1 MNINVA
7 TWGRLLKRNT
17 PNIQNQQGGSI
28 TDSSRHSPSNDSSFS
43 TSISQQPLQMVFETS
58 SDEFETV
65 VAPGENPDHSVMGL
79 SGARPLG
86 MQGVSTL
93 PPDSPPTSGRC
104 PTSPNN
110 NVALPPK
117 PLHLVTQPS
126 SFRQK
131 KPPMPSPPLPP
142 TTQPPPPP
150 ASRMDPEVCE
160 AHLLMFDPY
169 FFLHKLHTL
178 HS

>member
-7 TWGRLLKRNT
+7 TWGRLLKRNQ
-17 PNIQNQQGGSI
+17 PNIQNNQQGSNSS
-28 TDSSRHSPSNDSSFS
+28 TDSSRNSPSNDSTFS
-43 TSISQQPLQMVFETS
+43 TSVAQQPLQMVFETS
-58 SDEFETV
+58 SDEFDPV
-65 VAPGENPDHSVMGL
+65 AAPGENPDMSVMGL

-93 PPDSPPTSGRC
+93 PPDSPPPPSSVNR
-104 PTSPNN
+104 SPNN
-110 NVALPPK
+110 NMVLPPK

-142 TTQPPPPP
+142 TTQPPPVPV
-150 ASRMDPEVCE
+150 SRMDSDVSLFLFVFLFLF
-160 AHLLMFDPY
+160 HLSF
-169 FFLHKLHTL
+169 
-178 HS
+178 

>member
-17 PNIQNQQGGSI
+17 PNIQNQQGSNSS

-43 TSISQQPLQMVFETS
+43 TSVSQQPLQMVFETS
-58 SDEFETV
+58 SDEFDPV
-65 VAPGENPDHSVMGL
+65 GAPGENPDMSVMGL

-93 PPDSPPTSGRC
+93 PPDSPPSANR
-104 PTSPNN
+104 SPNN
-110 NVALPPK
+110 NMALPPK

-142 TTQPPPPP
+142 TTLPPPLP
-150 ASRMDPEVCE
+150 ASRMDPEVSCKS
-160 AHLLMFDPY
+160 FY
-169 FFLHKLHTL
+169 FFNFCSLTL
-178 HS
+178 L